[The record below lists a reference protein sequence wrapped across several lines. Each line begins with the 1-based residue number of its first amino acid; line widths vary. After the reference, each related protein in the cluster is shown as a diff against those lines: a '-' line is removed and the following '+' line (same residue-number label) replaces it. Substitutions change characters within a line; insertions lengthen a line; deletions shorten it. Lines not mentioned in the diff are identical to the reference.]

1 MAYKFKVW
9 TDGTR
14 EYFQWGTVENEY
26 DKKLA
31 HKKDFELTQSL
42 LALLDL
48 NVDDLYEPTSK
59 MGEMIKALYGKPD
72 GSGDTFNL
80 RRAFDSLARKH
91 IFFEFLRIDWID
103 KIERYEQKKIEG
115 DISRVMWYKDITWIP
130 SNIATWQ
137 SQIRD
142 LLKKALDGTARDKT
156 VQKATTDLYKGYDNS
171 LALFNFSP
179 LSTGF
184 ERVASDT
191 MAEVLYPRSIRDIT
205 DFLLREIIRREI
217 SFKVCKSCGKYFP
230 ATAHGNTEFCNRLFQ
245 DTGKTCRD
253 IGSLTKWKEKVAASP
268 AMVLYNKYYKTR
280 FSRIKAGKITREVF
294 QEWAALAR
302 EYRDKVMN
310 GEKTLKEFEEW
321 LKSGRWVE

>member
-9 TDGTR
+9 TDGNK
-14 EYFQWGTVENEY
+14 EYFQWGILENKH
-26 DKKLA
+26 DKKLTN
-31 HKKDFELTQSL
+31 KKDFEFTQSL

-48 NVDDLYEPTSK
+48 NVDDLYEPTGK

-80 RRAFDSLARKH
+80 RRAFDSLAKKH

-103 KIERYEQKKIEG
+103 KIDRYERKDFEG
-115 DISRVMWYKDITWIP
+115 GVDRLMWYKDITWIP

-137 SQIRD
+137 NQIRD

-156 VQKATTDLYKGYDNS
+156 VQKATADLYKGYNGS
-171 LALFNFSP
+171 LDLFNFSP
-179 LSTGF
+179 LPIGF
-184 ERVASDT
+184 ERVGNAT
-191 MAEVLYPRSIRDIT
+191 MAEVLYPRAMVDIVE
-205 DFLLREIIRREI
+205 FLLREIIRREV

-230 ATAHGNTEFCNRLFQ
+230 ATVHGNTEFCDRLFQ

-268 AMVLYNKYYKTR
+268 AILLYNKHYKTR
-280 FSRIKAGKITREVF
+280 FSRIRAGKITREVF
-294 QEWAALAR
+294 QEWAAKAR
-302 EYRDKVMN
+302 EYRDKVTN
-310 GEKTLKEFEEW
+310 GEIPLEEFEDW
-321 LKSGRWVE
+321 LKSGRWV